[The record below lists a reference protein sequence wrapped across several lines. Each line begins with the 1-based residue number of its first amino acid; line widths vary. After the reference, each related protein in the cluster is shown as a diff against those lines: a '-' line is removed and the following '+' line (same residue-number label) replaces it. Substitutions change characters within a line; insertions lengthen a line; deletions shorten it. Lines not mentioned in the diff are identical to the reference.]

1 MTQNYPLMH
10 NNITKNDINQV
21 ISFLKKNPVLTQSK
35 KVEKF
40 EKSWSKWL
48 GVKYSVFVN
57 SGHRKFSN
65 NCIIERNIKK
75 RKK

>member
-57 SGHRKFSN
+57 SGSSANFLT
-65 NCIIERNIKK
+65 IALF
-75 RKK
+75 

>member
-40 EKSWSKWL
+40 EKAGPNGLVLSIVYL
-48 GVKYSVFVN
+48 
-57 SGHRKFSN
+57 
-65 NCIIERNIKK
+65 
-75 RKK
+75 